1 MKKNRDKDSMD
12 THNKADFDG
21 KTYKDDTQEASAS
34 DTSKEANKSKKQNS
48 STLTKQQK
56 KAQDKQKIL
65 GIQKQLEA
73 EKNLA
78 EQKRRDRTATLA
90 LLSKEDKKTYLAN
103 EKAEQKRKKREDAE
117 NKASQKAEY
126 KAMPAEQRKAAKK
139 QRKHNELL
147 HRKAKEGYAVR
158 QVLKY
163 TLIAV
168 LAAILVYAGN
178 TAYGAFFDNSH
189 AFQNTGQALAT
200 PEPEPTE
207 TPKPT
212 VAATNAPT
220 PTPTVDPY
228 ELLLSQA
235 DLDFMENR
243 VNILVLGIDESLER
257 ANWGSF
263 RTDTMILVSIDFET
277 NDVYMLSLPRDSFVT
292 IYNKNKRAKI
302 NSAFSAGGGKD
313 KNGFKNT
320 MDTVSMT
327 LGGIPVN
334 HYVCFDMNVV
344 KEVVNAIGGLD
355 YDVDID
361 VKMCGRTIEKGYQHL
376 DGQMVL
382 DYCRQRKG
390 SSDIARADR
399 QQRMIF
405 AIFDEVKKTGQ
416 IQDIPEIYSAIT
428 GNIYTDLDF
437 SQIVSLAA
445 FGMNIE
451 MDNMQRF
458 MLPGDFLNIDGT
470 SFWGVNEYKKRRMIE
485 EIFGVRIK
493 IDKDFDVRVLQELA
507 KRKRDA
513 VAAATSAAT
522 TAESYVTANSEY
534 ITAEELADY
543 QSRITNL
550 RTLAAVEQPCDVEP
564 TIAPIETATTEFNTW
579 FTAFK
584 ETIELRKAPPTPTPT
599 EPPAPTEK
607 PTPDPDPPA
616 PTEDP
621 DENPDET
628 PDETPDED

>member
-1 MKKNRDKDSMD
+1 MRK
-12 THNKADFDG
+12 KADFDG
-21 KTYKDDTQEASAS
+21 KSNNKDTKEVSALDTLK
-34 DTSKEANKSKKQNS
+34 TKQTQQYDS
-48 STLTKQQK
+48 LTKQQK
-56 KAQDKQKIL
+56 KAQEKQKIL
-65 GIQKQLEA
+65 GIQKQIEA
-73 EKNLA
+73 EKKRT
-78 EQKRRDRTATLA
+78 EQKRHDRTATLA
-90 LLSKEDKKTYLAN
+90 LLSKEDRKIFLQD
-103 EKAEQKRKKREDAE
+103 EKAEKQRKKRLDSQAKS
-117 NKASQKAEY
+117 NQKAEY
-126 KAMPAEQRKAAKK
+126 RSMSAEQRKAVQMKQKRDKRLHMKAKK
-139 QRKHNELL
+139 
-147 HRKAKEGYAVR
+147 GYAVR

-168 LAAILVYAGN
+168 LAAVLIYAGN
-178 TAYGAFFDNSH
+178 TAYSAFFDNSH
-189 AFQNTGQALAT
+189 VFQNTGQALST
-200 PEPEPTE
+200 PAPKPTE
-207 TPKPT
+207 TPRPT
-212 VAATNAPT
+212 TAATSAPT
-220 PTPTVDPY
+220 PTPTIDPY

-257 ANWGSF
+257 ANWRSF

-277 NDVYMLSLPRDSFVT
+277 NNVQMLSLPRDSFVT
-292 IYNKNKRAKI
+292 IYNKDKRAKI

-361 VKMCGRTIEKGYQHL
+361 VKMCGRTIDKGYQHL

-405 AIFDEVKKTGQ
+405 AIFDEVKKSGQ
-416 IQDIPEIYSAIT
+416 IQNIPAIYSAIT

-445 FGMNIE
+445 FGMGIDMENLHR
-451 MDNMQRF
+451 D

-470 SFWGVNEYKKRRMIE
+470 SFWGINEYKKRSLIK

-493 IDKDFDVRVLQELA
+493 INEDFDVKILQELA
-507 KRKRDA
+507 QQKRNA
-513 VAAATSAAT
+513 VAAATSTAT
-522 TAESYVTANSEY
+522 KAESYVTANSEF
-534 ITAEELADY
+534 ITPEEHTDF
-543 QSRITNL
+543 QSKITNL
-550 RTLAAVEQPCDVEP
+550 RALAAVKQPDDVEP
-564 TIAPIETATTEFNTW
+564 TIEPIVTATAEFNAW

-584 ETIELRKAPPTPTPT
+584 ETIETRKAPPTPAPT
-599 EPPAPTEK
+599 EPPAPTEE
-607 PTPDPDPPA
+607 PTPNPDPSESP
-616 PTEDP
+616 
-621 DENPDET
+621 ET
-628 PDETPDED
+628 PETPEEES